1 MPGSTNL
8 PLAKFPSGKTADLDS
23 KATADEFISLV
34 NGYLAKGD
42 YDGLSKHFFDD
53 GYWRDHLALTWEFR
67 TLQSPPKI
75 ADFLKSTA
83 GSRDG
88 FRVKKIALDT
98 STPSRQPALV
108 KIDAE
113 AKSDVIQFF
122 FTVETAI
129 GTGGGTA
136 RVAAADGA
144 KWKIY
149 TMYTALQE
157 LKGFEEPVGPRR
169 PQGVAHG
176 QHPGRK
182 NWAERRE
189 AEETYQD
196 GSEPVVVIVGKF
208 VLLK

>member
-1 MPGSTNL
+1 MCS
-8 PLAKFPSGKTADLDS
+8 SDL
-23 KATADEFISLV
+23 
-34 NGYLAKGD
+34 
-42 YDGLSKHFFDD
+42 
-53 GYWRDHLALTWEFR
+53 WEFR
-67 TLQSPPKI
+67 TIQTPLKI
-75 ADFLKSTA
+75 ADFLKSAA

-98 STPSRQPALV
+98 STPSRQPTMV

-113 AKSDVIQFF
+113 AKSDVIQLF

-136 RVAAADGA
+136 RIAADGSR
-144 KWKIY
+144 WKIY

-157 LKGFEEPVGPRR
+157 LKGFEEPTGHRR

-189 AEETYQD
+189 AEENYED
-196 GSEPVVVIVGKF
+196 GSEPVVIIVGK
-208 VLLK
+208 LLKLSTSVVRLCE